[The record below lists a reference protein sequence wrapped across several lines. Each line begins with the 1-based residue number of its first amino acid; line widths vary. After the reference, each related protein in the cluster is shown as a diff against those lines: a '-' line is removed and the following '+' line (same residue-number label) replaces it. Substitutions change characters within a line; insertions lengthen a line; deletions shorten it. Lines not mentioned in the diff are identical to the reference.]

1 MLRDMIGKSYELFL
15 PLGATYHKQE
25 SQWTFP
31 SGAIVE
37 FGFLDADG
45 DQYRYMGRAFSFI
58 GFDELTSWPS
68 DGIDA
73 NGQPVSS
80 AYVYLLSRL
89 RAVEQSGLRLE
100 IRATCTAGGIGSTW
114 VQARWNIPNDGS
126 ASEGVD
132 PQTDY
137 RRVFI
142 PARISDNPYLH
153 NTAYERSL
161 AALPEA
167 TRKALLLG
175 RWDVF
180 EGAVFSEWDA
190 TIHTCTPFPVPNEW
204 PMWRGAD
211 DGYAAPACVL
221 WFAHDEI
228 HDRLYVVQELYRSG
242 MTPEV
247 MAAAVLAI
255 DGHVGR
261 RGSMKGVIDSASFA
275 DVGTGGRGAMMNAR
289 GCRWEPS
296 EKGPG
301 SRIAGKSAIH
311 ARLALRSD
319 GKPGLVVFKTCTNLL
334 RTLPALPYSRT
345 NPEDVASEAE
355 SHAYDALRYGL
366 LRQPTRTRLIR
377 TTGI

>member
-1 MLRDMIGKSYELFL
+1 MYSEWD
-15 PLGATYHKQE
+15 ATIH
-25 SQWTFP
+25 TCDPFP
-31 SGAIVE
+31 
-37 FGFLDADG
+37 
-45 DQYRYMGRAFSFI
+45 
-58 GFDELTSWPS
+58 
-68 DGIDA
+68 
-73 NGQPVSS
+73 
-80 AYVYLLSRL
+80 
-89 RAVEQSGLRLE
+89 
-100 IRATCTAGGIGSTW
+100 
-114 VQARWNIPNDGS
+114 IPNDG
-126 ASEGVD
+126 ASSEIID
-132 PQTDY
+132 PQTGY

-142 PARISDNPYLH
+142 PARISDNPYLY

-190 TIHTCTPFPVPNEW
+190 TIHTCTPFAIPLEW

-228 HDRLYVVQELYRSG
+228 HDRLYVAQELYRSG

-247 MAAAVLAI
+247 MANAVLAI

-275 DVGTGGRGAMMNAR
+275 DTGLGGGRGDQMNKL
-289 GCRWEPS
+289 GCKWEPS
-296 EKGPG
+296 VKGSG
-301 SRIAGKSAIH
+301 SRLAGKALIH

-319 GKPGLVVFKTCTNLL
+319 GKPGLVVFKTCHNLL
-334 RTLPALPYSRT
+334 RTLPSLPYDKT
-345 NPEDVASEAE
+345 HPEDVAGNVEDHCYE
-355 SHAYDALRYGL
+355 ALRTGL
-366 LRQPTRTRLIR
+366 TRQPTRTRLIQ